1 MEWQVFMGFEGV
13 PMRLK
18 GLLRDWEG
26 VPMGLQTWV
35 LGGGAVLEGWVACR
49 G

>member
-35 LGGGAVLEGWVACR
+35 LGGGGDSSGGVGCR
-49 G
+49 